1 LLFLQL
7 FDDLTMFGESPRFEL
22 GVNHISVGDHIEYA
36 AATGDQRCI
45 DPENSL
51 NFIRQTGGSRF
62 VVSVRAVM
70 NVYLHGISPFY
81 SMGDERPGP
90 LLPP

>member
-7 FDDLTMFGESPRFEL
+7 FDDLRMFGKSARFEL
-22 GVNHISVGDHIEYA
+22 GVNHIAVGDHIEYA
-36 AATGDQRCI
+36 AATGDQLCI
-45 DPENSL
+45 DPENTL

-70 NVYLHGISPFY
+70 NVYLHGRSPFY
-81 SMGDERPGP
+81 SMGKERPES
-90 LLPP
+90 LPPP